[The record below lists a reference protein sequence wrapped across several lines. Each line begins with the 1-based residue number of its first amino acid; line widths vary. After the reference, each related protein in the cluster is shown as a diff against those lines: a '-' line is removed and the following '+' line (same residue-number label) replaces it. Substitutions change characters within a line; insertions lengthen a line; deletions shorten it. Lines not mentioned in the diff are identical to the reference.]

1 MLLVQKKKK
10 NEVFVALAKVEQLCL
25 KGWDFFLKAN
35 RSTATFLVP
44 RASAEVPLRSGSPS
58 P

>member
-1 MLLVQKKKK
+1 MLLVQEK

-25 KGWDFFLKAN
+25 KGWDFFLKAS
-35 RSTATFLVP
+35 RSMATFLVP